1 MSKKENDVSKTID
14 LKCEELLRNI
24 AHSWLMLRQKGK
36 KMLADMNYDL
46 TFEQIM
52 VLQILEEEDG
62 LMLGVLAEKADRER
76 TTMSRM
82 VDGLEKRN
90 LATRISDKTDKR
102 QKLVYLTKLGKK
114 RNAEMAPLIEK
125 FIQEA
130 FSGVQNK
137 NIEVTLET
145 LKAIFGSSGK

>member
-1 MSKKENDVSKTID
+1 MSQTSKS
-14 LKCEELLRNI
+14 KCDELLRTI
-24 AHSWLMLRQKGK
+24 AQSWLMLRQKGK
-36 KMLADMNYDL
+36 KMLAEMNYDL
-46 TFEQIM
+46 TFEQIL

-90 LATRISDKTDKR
+90 LAIRISDKADKR

-114 RNAEMAPLIEK
+114 RNAEMAPLIER
-125 FIQEA
+125 FIQKA
-130 FSGVQNK
+130 FYGLQNK
-137 NIEVTLET
+137 NIEVTLDT
-145 LKAIFGSSGK
+145 LKSIFGGSDKQ

>member
-1 MSKKENDVSKTID
+1 MEDNVSQTSRSKYD
-14 LKCEELLRNI
+14 ELLRTI
-24 AHSWLMLRQKGK
+24 AQSWLMFRQKGK
-36 KMLADMNYDL
+36 KMLAEMNYDL
-46 TFEQIM
+46 TFEQIL

-76 TTMSRM
+76 TTISRM

-90 LATRISDKTDKR
+90 LAIRISDKTDKR

-145 LKAIFGSSGK
+145 LKAIFGGLKKG